1 MPQGYNEDDFA
12 EMQRQAIKRVK
23 EMQQR
28 AKPPAMPAKEPFE
41 QDIFESEEKESIEA
55 DPKPKIEEPI
65 FTAEKKQPAEA
76 VKPKREPPQSREQP
90 KQPQRVRQKQG
101 TERNRQGLLSSLFK
115 LDSDISLILPLLLL
129 LGKEGADDILLLA
142 LLYIMA

>member
-1 MPQGYNEDDFA
+1 MPQGYNEEDFA

-41 QDIFESEEKESIEA
+41 QDIFESEEKESA
-55 DPKPKIEEPI
+55 SKHRDEELI
-65 FTAEKKQPAEA
+65 FTPEKKQNAETQ
-76 VKPKREPPQSREQP
+76 KPKREPPQSREQP
-90 KQPQRVRQKQG
+90 KQTQRVRQKQG